1 MITIILKIWTFIK
14 KYLKWILGA
23 IALIVIIILGSV
35 SGSKGSQLK
44 DADVQIQVLQQQV
57 ITQQELIQK
66 LAAMES
72 VHCEVTLTVK
82 NSAVMGAVHAGAVNQ
97 EAEQIATYLRG
108 EILDKIIDNERQVTT
123 KEKPQNQQSTKDK
136 WHK

>member
-1 MITIILKIWTFIK
+1 MITFFLKIWTFLK

-23 IALIVIIILGSV
+23 IALMIIIIVWSV
-35 SGSKGSQLK
+35 AGSKGKQLK
-44 DADVQIQVLQQQV
+44 EADVQIQVLQQQV

-82 NSAVMGAVHAGAVNQ
+82 NSAVMGSVHSGAVNQ

-108 EILDKIIDNERQVTT
+108 EILDKILEDERSVTT
-123 KEKPQNQQSTKDK
+123 TEKPK
-136 WHK
+136 

>member
-1 MITIILKIWTFIK
+1 MITFILKIWKFIK

-23 IALIVIIILGSV
+23 IALVAIIVAGSV
-35 SGSKGSQLK
+35 AGGKGKQLK
-44 DADVQIQVLQQQV
+44 EADVQIQVLQQQV
-57 ITQQELIQK
+57 IAQQDLIQK

-82 NSAVMGAVHAGAVNQ
+82 NSAVMGTVHSGAVNQ

-108 EILDKIIDNERQVTT
+108 EILDKIM
-123 KEKPQNQQSTKDK
+123 KEEAQGNVSPTHN
-136 WHK
+136 H

>member
-1 MITIILKIWTFIK
+1 MITFFLKIWTFIK

-23 IALIVIIILGSV
+23 IALVVIIIVWSV
-35 SGSKGSQLK
+35 AGSKGKQLK
-44 DADVQIQVLQQQV
+44 EADVQIQVLQQQV

-72 VHCEVTLTVK
+72 VHCEVTLSVK
-82 NSAVMGAVHAGAVNQ
+82 NSAVMGAVHSGAVNQ

-108 EILDKIIDNERQVTT
+108 EILDKILEDERSITT
-123 KEKPQNQQSTKDK
+123 KNPKQ
-136 WHK
+136 

>member
-1 MITIILKIWTFIK
+1 MIAFFLKIWTFLK

-23 IALIVIIILGSV
+23 IALIIIIIVWSV
-35 SGSKGSQLK
+35 AGSKGKHLK
-44 DADVQIQVLQQQV
+44 EADTQIQALQQQV

-72 VHCEVTLTVK
+72 VHCEVSLTVK
-82 NSAVMGAVHAGAVNQ
+82 NTAVMGANHSGAVTQ

-108 EILDKIIDNERQVTT
+108 EILEKIMAD
-123 KEKPQNQQSTKDK
+123 EKASITNNQ
-136 WHK
+136 

>member
-1 MITIILKIWTFIK
+1 MITFILKIWTFIK

-23 IALIVIIILGSV
+23 IALVVIIIVWSMA
-35 SGSKGSQLK
+35 GSKGKQLK
-44 DADVQIQVLQQQV
+44 EADVQIQVLQQQV

-72 VHCEVTLTVK
+72 VHCEVTLSVK
-82 NSAVMGAVHAGAVNQ
+82 NSAVMGAVHSGAVNQ

-108 EILDKIIDNERQVTT
+108 EILDKILEDERSITT
-123 KEKPQNQQSTKDK
+123 KNPKQ
-136 WHK
+136 

>member
-1 MITIILKIWTFIK
+1 MISFFLKIWTFLK

-23 IALIVIIILGSV
+23 IALIIIIIVWSV
-35 SGSKGSQLK
+35 AGSKGKQLK
-44 DADVQIQVLQQQV
+44 EADTQIQVLQQQV

-72 VHCEVTLTVK
+72 VHCEVSLTVK
-82 NSAVMGAVHAGAVNQ
+82 NTAVMGANHSGAVTQ

-108 EILDKIIDNERQVTT
+108 EILEKIMAD
-123 KEKPQNQQSTKDK
+123 EKASITNN
-136 WHK
+136 H